1 MINAPVLATGA
12 FSFQILTMSSN
23 PFEQGGERYASGRPV
38 YPSKLAFTLAGL
50 VSNHALAV
58 DVGCGTGQ
66 LSVLL
71 AEYFDAVR
79 AFDPSDSQLAH
90 ARAHPKVSYAKA
102 PAEALPVAS
111 GSANLITAAQAAHW
125 FDRPRFYAE
134 VRRIAAPGAVLAL
147 ITYNNAEADT
157 EAMKPIGQLYQALDP
172 WWRAEREDVETA
184 YARFDFPFDE
194 IEAQGGAIVHDWTF
208 DEMAAYLESW
218 SALRAARA
226 DGQDEMAD
234 KYLDQARELWGEDKI
249 RVRWPITIRAG
260 FVHKPVRN

>member
-1 MINAPVLATGA
+1 
-12 FSFQILTMSSN
+12 MSPN
-23 PFEQGGERYASGRPV
+23 PFEQGGARYAAGRPV
-38 YPSKLAFTLAGL
+38 SPGKLAFTLEGL
-50 VSNHALAV
+50 VSNHTLAV

-71 AEYFDAVR
+71 AEHFKSVR
-79 AFDPSDSQLAH
+79 AFDPSESQLAH
-90 ARAHPKVSYAKA
+90 ARPHPRVSYARA
-102 PAEALPVAS
+102 PAEALPIAS

-172 WWRAEREDVETA
+172 WWRPEREDVETA
-184 YARFDFPFDE
+184 YARFDFPFDA
-194 IEAQGGAIVHDWTF
+194 IPAKGGAIIHDWTF
-208 DEMAAYLESW
+208 EEMRAYLESW
-218 SALRAARA
+218 SARRAARA
-226 DGQDEMAD
+226 DGEDEMING
-234 KYLDQARELWGEDKI
+234 YLDKARKAWGEGEI

>member
-1 MINAPVLATGA
+1 MTA
-12 FSFQILTMSSN
+12 N
-23 PFEQGGERYASGRPV
+23 PFEQGGERYAQGRPI
-38 YPSKLAFTLAGL
+38 YPPKLAFTLEGL
-50 VSNHALAV
+50 VSTHKLAV

-71 AEYFDAVR
+71 AEYFDEVR

-90 ARAHPKVSYAKA
+90 ARTHPKVSYAKS

-111 GSANLITAAQAAHW
+111 GRANLITAAQAAHW

-157 EAMKPIGQLYQALDP
+157 EAMKPIGQLYHALDP
-172 WWRAEREDVETA
+172 WWRPEREDVETA

-194 IEAQGGAIVHDWTF
+194 ITVKGGAIVHDWTF

-218 SALRAARA
+218 SALRGARA
-226 DGQDEMAD
+226 AGEDALVDG
-234 KYLDQARELWGEDKI
+234 YLDKAREAWGEGEI
-249 RVRWPITIRAG
+249 RVRWPITVRAG
-260 FVHKPVRN
+260 FVHTPPKR

>member
-1 MINAPVLATGA
+1 
-12 FSFQILTMSSN
+12 MSPN
-23 PFEQGGERYASGRPV
+23 PFEQGGARYAAGRPV
-38 YPSKLAFTLAGL
+38 YPGKLAFTLEGL
-50 VSNHALAV
+50 VSNHTLAV

-66 LSVLL
+66 LTVLL
-71 AEYFDAVR
+71 AEHFKSVR
-79 AFDPSDSQLAH
+79 AFDPSESQLAH
-90 ARAHPKVSYAKA
+90 AWPHPRVSYARA
-102 PAEALPVAS
+102 PAEALPIAS

-172 WWRAEREDVETA
+172 WWRPEREDVETA
-184 YARFDFPFDE
+184 YARFDFPFDA
-194 IEAQGGAIVHDWTF
+194 IPAKGGAIIHDWTF
-208 DEMAAYLESW
+208 EEMRAYLESW

-226 DGQDEMAD
+226 DGEDEMING
-234 KYLDQARELWGEDKI
+234 YLDKARKAWGEGEI

>member
-1 MINAPVLATGA
+1 MT
-12 FSFQILTMSSN
+12 SN
-23 PFEQGGERYASGRPV
+23 PFDQGGARYAAGRPV
-38 YPSKLAFTLAGL
+38 YPAKLAFTLEGL
-50 VSNHALAV
+50 VSNHKLAV

-66 LSVLL
+66 LSILL
-71 AEYFDAVR
+71 AEYFKEVR

-90 ARAHPKVSYAKA
+90 ARPHPRVSYAKA

-157 EAMKPIGQLYQALDP
+157 EAMKPIGQLYKALDA
-172 WWRAEREDVETA
+172 WWRPEREDVETA
-184 YARFDFPFDE
+184 YSRFDFPFDE
-194 IEAQGGAIVHDWTF
+194 IPAKGGAIVHDWTF
-208 DEMAAYLESW
+208 DEMRAYLESW

-226 DGQDEMAD
+226 DGED
-234 KYLDQARELWGEDKI
+234 KMIDGYLDQARQAWGEGEI

-260 FVHKPVRN
+260 YVHKPVRS

>member
-1 MINAPVLATGA
+1 
-12 FSFQILTMSSN
+12 MSPN
-23 PFEQGGERYASGRPV
+23 PFEQGGARYAAGRPV
-38 YPSKLAFTLAGL
+38 YPGKLAFTLEGL
-50 VSNHALAV
+50 VSNHTLAV

-71 AEYFDAVR
+71 AEHFKSVR
-79 AFDPSDSQLAH
+79 AFDPSESQLAH
-90 ARAHPKVSYAKA
+90 ARPHPRVSYARA
-102 PAEALPVAS
+102 PAEALPIAS

-147 ITYNNAEADT
+147 ITYNNAKADT

-172 WWRAEREDVETA
+172 WWRPEREDVETA
-184 YARFDFPFDE
+184 YARFDFPFDA
-194 IEAQGGAIVHDWTF
+194 IPAKGGAIIHDWTF
-208 DEMAAYLESW
+208 EEMRAYLESW

-226 DGQDEMAD
+226 DGEDEMING
-234 KYLDQARELWGEDKI
+234 YLDKARKAWGEGEI

>member
-1 MINAPVLATGA
+1 
-12 FSFQILTMSSN
+12 MSPN
-23 PFEQGGERYASGRPV
+23 PFEQGGARYAAGRPV
-38 YPSKLAFTLAGL
+38 YPGKLAFTLEGL
-50 VSNHALAV
+50 VSNHTLAV

-71 AEYFDAVR
+71 AEHFKSVR
-79 AFDPSDSQLAH
+79 AFDPSESQLAH
-90 ARAHPKVSYAKA
+90 ARPHPRVSYARA
-102 PAEALPVAS
+102 PAEALPIAS

-172 WWRAEREDVETA
+172 WWRPEREDVETA
-184 YARFDFPFDE
+184 YARFDFPFDA
-194 IEAQGGAIVHDWTF
+194 IPAKGGAIIHDWTF
-208 DEMAAYLESW
+208 EEMRAYLESW

-226 DGQDEMAD
+226 DGEDEMING
-234 KYLDQARELWGEDKI
+234 YLDKARKAWGEGQI
-249 RVRWPITIRAG
+249 RVRWPITIGAG